1 MPVTSVLQN
10 KKLNYYSYVKKV
22 IIIIILLFIIIVA
35 LLWLWNNY
43 FLWQKNSGY
52 LADYELIDGP
62 VRIADNAGQSSGLTF
77 DASLNQLYVIV
88 NSPQQIHR
96 LNASGE
102 YLSSVDLKGFTD
114 TEGIAFLGNEQF
126 VLVDERE
133 GIISWFTMNLET
145 KTIEFKPDQ
154 SIKIFPHN
162 VGNIGLEG
170 ITYDR
175 QSKQLFVVKDRKPKK
190 IYALQWPV
198 SDIKQ
203 PVINTPWNAEEH
215 PWWLVRNFS
224 GIHYHKES
232 GHLFILSRRSRTIIE
247 YTLSG
252 QKVGSFSLKSGS
264 AKLQQT
270 IGKAEGIVIA
280 SNGTLYLCAELN
292 QLYIFKKRT
301 NY

>member
-1 MPVTSVLQN
+1 MLNKAPEFRSFLKKTVLIIIF
-10 KKLNYYSYVKKV
+10 LL
-22 IIIIILLFIIIVA
+22 IIIIA

-43 FLWQKNSGY
+43 FLGQKNSGY

-62 VRIADNAGQSSGLTF
+62 VRIADNAGQSSGLAYDTN
-77 DASLNQLYVIV
+77 LNQLYVIV

-96 LNASGE
+96 LSVSGE
-102 YLSSVDLKGFTD
+102 YLGSVDLQGFTD
-114 TEGIAFLGNEQF
+114 TEGIAFLANEQF
-126 VLVDERE
+126 ALVDERE
-133 GIISWFTMNLET
+133 GVISWFTLTPET
-145 KTIEFKPDQ
+145 KTIDFNAEQ
-154 SIKIFPHN
+154 AIKIFPHN

-190 IYALQWPV
+190 IYAVQWPV

-203 PVINTPWNAEEH
+203 PVITTPWNAEEE
-215 PWWLVRNFS
+215 PWWLARNFS
-224 GIHYHKES
+224 GVHYHKES

-264 AKLQQT
+264 AKLAQT

-280 SNGTLYLCAELN
+280 NNGTLYLCAELN
-292 QLYIFKKRT
+292 QLYIFKKKNR
-301 NY
+301 